1 MQVSIKMQNL
11 FPLNSFFL
19 NYESVSS
26 TLKKRGEKRRKTGI
40 NHFKKEYSITKSNTE
55 TTGSNIIEIC

>member
-1 MQVSIKMQNL
+1 MQVSIKIQNL

-26 TLKKRGEKRRKTGI
+26 TLKKGGGGEDEKQV
-40 NHFKKEYSITKSNTE
+40 
-55 TTGSNIIEIC
+55 

>member
-1 MQVSIKMQNL
+1 MQVFIKMQNL

-26 TLKKRGEKRRKTGI
+26 TLKKGG
-40 NHFKKEYSITKSNTE
+40 KKKKNRYKSFQERIKHNKVE
-55 TTGSNIIEIC
+55 H

>member
-26 TLKKRGEKRRKTGI
+26 TLKRGGGRKTGI
-40 NHFKKEYSITKSNTE
+40 NRFKKE
-55 TTGSNIIEIC
+55 